1 MKARRDE
8 GAGGGRQLGGGR
20 VPRLAKGKGVG
31 KGLSETFQIEVHA
44 SFRPLSPPPFPPLAG
59 LSGWLDKLVSLESV
73 LKSSEPSYGF
83 GLHQAMLAQRPWR
96 GL

>member
-1 MKARRDE
+1 MRAR
-8 GAGGGRQLGGGR
+8 GGGGGGGEGGSLGGGR

-44 SFRPLSPPPFPPLAG
+44 SFRPLPPPFPPLAG
-59 LSGWLDKLVSLESV
+59 LSGWLDKLVSLGSV